1 MDEATGWTANLDDL
15 MARIAHRFGRV
26 EQLFE
31 LLGARID
38 EDRQPWPVIRRKVR
52 FVGVTNRTKTSPN
65 TYRWQQHAAWTRQ
78 LPSRAVVNV
87 SLQPQGLVELPA
99 SRLRWR
105 PANGPPRRRRTCSA
119 RTAPCPESTSRS
131 VPPTCLDRRG
141 RHAPRR
147 RVASRAGPRSS
158 RRY

>member
-105 PANGPPRRRRTCSA
+105 PANGPPAGGVRA
-119 RTAPCPESTSRS
+119 A
-131 VPPTCLDRRG
+131 RG
-141 RHAPRR
+141 RH
-147 RVASRAGPRSS
+147 RALG
-158 RRY
+158 